1 MRHRSKA
8 HSFGRRQGPRLALIK
23 GLVCNLVENG
33 RIKTTLARAK
43 EVRRH
48 VEKAVTLGKTETLN
62 SRRLL
67 MARLGNEKAVGLL
80 TSDLA
85 KRFKKRPGGYTRIIK
100 IGARPGDSAD
110 IAFLEFVDFKPEKS
124 TAEEVKGNKDAAK
137 LGKAK
142 AVLAQKHRKRLRT
155 LQSAARRV

>member
-1 MRHRSKA
+1 MRHRAKA

-48 VEKAVTLGKTETLN
+48 VEKAITLGKDESLH

-67 MARLGNEKAVGLL
+67 LSRLGNEKVVGLIS
-80 TSDLA
+80 TDLA
-85 KRFKKRPGGYTRIIK
+85 KRFKKRAGGYTRIIK
-100 IGARPGDSAD
+100 IGPRPGDAAD
-110 IAFLEFVDFKPEKS
+110 VAFLEFVDFTPEKE
-124 TAEEVKGNKDAAK
+124 TADEVKGDKGAKKAVRAK
-137 LGKAK
+137 LA
-142 AVLAQKHRKRLRT
+142 AAQKHRKHVRT
-155 LQSAARRV
+155 LQAQARRV